1 MGSLI
6 SNTKLSSYK
15 SDILEN
21 MEQSG
26 DSCEVSSALKSIDL
40 KSTKENT
47 LIEGLEGE
55 EKTGC
60 FLCQNPDPIKKCSK
74 SHSRCKGKL
83 FCNKNGE
90 LSFHKSEK
98 TKALED
104 AKKDDAENSVDEN
117 KIKLA
122 KEVEAA
128 AKAEKA
134 KLKKAKKK
142 DKKATSAE
150 QTGATAYNNTFL

>member
-40 KSTKENT
+40 NSTKENT

-74 SHSRCKGKL
+74 RHSRCKGKL
-83 FCNKNGE
+83 FCNKNCE

-104 AKKDDAENSVDEN
+104 AKKIDAENSVEVEEN
-117 KIKLA
+117 KIKLT

-128 AKAEKA
+128 AKAEK
-134 KLKKAKKK
+134 LKKAK
-142 DKKATSAE
+142 
-150 QTGATAYNNTFL
+150 

>member
-15 SDILEN
+15 SDIQEN

-47 LIEGLEGE
+47 LIEAE

-74 SHSRCKGKL
+74 SHSRCKGNL
-83 FCNKNGE
+83 FCNKNCE

-104 AKKDDAENSVDEN
+104 AKKVDAENSVTVEEN

-122 KEVEAA
+122 KKVETA

-150 QTGATAYNNTFL
+150 QKGATAYNNTFL

>member
-21 MEQSG
+21 MDQSG

-40 KSTKENT
+40 NSTKENT
-47 LIEGLEGE
+47 LIE

-83 FCNKNGE
+83 FCNKNCE

-98 TKALED
+98 TKALEG

-150 QTGATAYNNTFL
+150 QKGATAYNNTFL

>member
-1 MGSLI
+1 MGVQFQTPSCKVI
-6 SNTKLSSYK
+6 YR

-26 DSCEVSSALKSIDL
+26 DSCEVSVALKSIDL
-40 KSTKENT
+40 NSTEENA
-47 LIEGLEGE
+47 LISSE
-55 EKTGC
+55 ENSGC
-60 FLCQNPDPIKKCSK
+60 FFCQKPDPIKKCSK

-83 FCNKNGE
+83 FCNKNCE

-104 AKKDDAENSVDEN
+104 AKKDNAENSVDEN

-150 QTGATAYNNTFL
+150 QKGATAYNNTFL

>member
-1 MGSLI
+1 MGVQFPAPSCKVR
-6 SNTKLSSYK
+6 NR
-15 SDILEN
+15 SDILKN

-26 DSCEVSSALKSIDL
+26 DSCEVSTALKSIDL
-40 KSTKENT
+40 NSTEEKA
-47 LIEGLEGE
+47 LITTE

-83 FCNKNGE
+83 FCNKNCE

-98 TKALED
+98 AKALED
-104 AKKDDAENSVDEN
+104 AKKDDAENSVEVDEN

-128 AKAEKA
+128 AKA
-134 KLKKAKKK
+134 KKAKKK
-142 DKKATSAE
+142 DKKAVTAE
-150 QTGATAYNNTFL
+150 QKGATAYNNTFL

>member
-1 MGSLI
+1 MGKVR
-6 SNTKLSSYK
+6 NR
-15 SDILEN
+15 SDILKS

-26 DSCEVSSALKSIDL
+26 DSCEVSTALKSIDL
-40 KSTKENT
+40 NSTKENT
-47 LIEGLEGE
+47 LISTE

-60 FLCQNPDPIKKCSK
+60 FLCQNPDPIKKFSK

-83 FCNKNGE
+83 FCNKNCE

-98 TKALED
+98 TKALEG
-104 AKKDDAENSVDEN
+104 AKKDDAENSVEVDE
-117 KIKLA
+117 IKLA

-134 KLKKAKKK
+134 RLKKAKKK
-142 DKKATSAE
+142 DKKAV
-150 QTGATAYNNTFL
+150 TA